1 MTEDVQPTE
10 VWSAPVLAGLEPATD
25 DATVIARS
33 AREPK
38 EFAAIFDRHAGDVHH
53 YLARRVGAE
62 RADDLVAET
71 FVIAFRRRVSF
82 DTTQRN
88 ARPWLFGIATRLLS
102 QHWRTTERRQRLHAR
117 TLPELPAESPVEQAV
132 NAAAAH
138 HLRGPVG
145 QALRE
150 LAPGDLDV
158 LLLVAWEYLTY
169 DEVAAALEIP
179 VGTVRSRLHRARKQ
193 VRDSLTTTMGEDE
206 R

>member
-1 MTEDVQPTE
+1 MTERVR
-10 VWSAPVLAGLEPATD
+10 PAATVFDELDPETD
-25 DATVIARS
+25 DAAVIARS
-33 AREPK
+33 AHAPK
-38 EFAAIFDRHAGDVHH
+38 EFAAIFDRHAGGVHH
-53 YLARRVGAE
+53 YLSRRVGAE

-71 FVIAFRRRVSF
+71 FVIAFRRRGAY
-82 DTTQRN
+82 DPTQRS

-102 QHWRTTERRQRLHAR
+102 QHWRETERRQRLHAR
-117 TLPELPAESPVEQAV
+117 SLPDLPAESPVEQAV

-145 QALRE
+145 EALRG

-158 LLLVAWEYLTY
+158 LLLVAWEDLTY

-193 VRDSLTTTMGEDE
+193 VRDSLTTTMEEDD

>member
-1 MTEDVQPTE
+1 MTERAQPAE
-10 VWSAPVLAGLEPATD
+10 VGSASVLGELDLETD
-25 DATVIARS
+25 DAGVIARS
-33 AREPK
+33 THEPK
-38 EFAAIFDRHAGDVHH
+38 EFAAIFDRHANVHH
-53 YLARRVGAE
+53 YLSRRVGAE

-71 FVIAFRRRVSF
+71 FMIAFRRRADF
-82 DTTQRN
+82 NTTHRS

-102 QHWRTTERRQRLHAR
+102 QHWRETERRQRLRAR
-117 TLPELPAESPVEQAV
+117 SLPELPAESPVEQAM

-158 LLLVAWEYLTY
+158 LLLVAWEDLTY

-193 VRDSLTTTMGEDE
+193 VRDSLTATMEEDD